1 MKTCTKCKKEK
12 EITEFYKHKGKK
24 DGLKSWCKE
33 CHLEDSR
40 KRESKYNETRKKYR
54 NENKEEY
61 REKKKEYYREKKDD
75 ILESNKKWRQ
85 TFKGRLAS
93 YKRSAEQRNIDWLLT
108 EEEFKSFWKNPCSY
122 CGDDIETIGI
132 DRIDSS
138 KSYEI
143 NNCKPCCS
151 ECNKIKLDLSED
163 RFLSLIKKIYNNL
176 KL

>member
-1 MKTCTKCKKEK
+1 MKTCTKCEKEK
-12 EITEFYKHKGKK
+12 EPSEFYKDKGKK

-54 NENKEEY
+54 NEHKEDYRDNKKKYYQEN
-61 REKKKEYYREKKDD
+61 REKV
-75 ILESNKKWRQ
+75 LESNKQWSQ
-85 TFKGRLAS
+85 TFNGRLFS
-93 YKRSAEQRNIDWLLT
+93 YKRGAEQRGIDWLLT
-108 EEEFKSFWKNPCSY
+108 ENEFESFWKKPCSY

-138 KSYEI
+138 RGYELK
-143 NNCKPCCS
+143 NCKPCCS
-151 ECNKIKLDLSED
+151 DCNRMKMDLSEKD
-163 RFLSLIKKIYNNL
+163 FLSLIKKINNYM